1 MNKTGIFG
9 INTFEIYISIMKK
22 AFLGLGSNLGNREE
36 YLQKAKVSIEESIGP
51 VVSAS
56 SVYKTEPW
64 GFGNDK
70 EFLNMV
76 ICVETSLSPSDLLGM
91 ILIIESQLGR
101 IRCEKQYSSRNID
114 IDILLYN
121 NEIVDKA
128 ALKIPHPR
136 MHERKFVLVPL
147 CEIEPGMIHPVLNK
161 SIKSLLKSCKD
172 NSSVRKYK

>member
-1 MNKTGIFG
+1 
-9 INTFEIYISIMKK
+9 MKK
-22 AFLGLGSNLGNREE
+22 AFLGLGSNLGDREE

-56 SVYKTEPW
+56 SVYETEPW

-70 EFLNMV
+70 KFLNMV
-76 ICVETSLSPSDLLGM
+76 ICIETSLSPSGLLEM
-91 ILIIESQLGR
+91 ILVIESQLGR

-121 NEIVDKA
+121 NEIVDEA

-147 CEIEPGMIHPVLNK
+147 CEIASGLTHPVLNK
-161 SIKSLLKSCKD
+161 SIESLLKSCKD
-172 NSSVRKYK
+172 NRSVRKHK